1 MKSEQVLWHQKD
13 EERPRK
19 SRAGMRTWKGKRMLS
34 KPEKEWALEGSNR
47 ETEQYGGGVK
57 HR

>member
-1 MKSEQVLWHQKD
+1 
-13 EERPRK
+13 
-19 SRAGMRTWKGKRMLS
+19 MRTWKGKRMLS

-47 ETEQYGGGVK
+47 KTEQYEGAVK